1 VADSSACGWP
11 GSVNGQRRLS
21 CLDTQS
27 LRSAVAAGS
36 GVAPPPAPAPMP
48 KPLRR
53 YSSAPM
59 VGAGGRS
66 RSVAALGEIP
76 DLQQALAE
84 ALQEEEEEEEG
95 GVGGDGSSLE
105 DDV

>member
-1 VADSSACGWP
+1 
-11 GSVNGQRRLS
+11 
-21 CLDTQS
+21 
-27 LRSAVAAGS
+27 
-36 GVAPPPAPAPMP
+36 
-48 KPLRR
+48 
-53 YSSAPM
+53 M